1 MNRFA
6 TVLLLTVMGS
16 GTALAASAVNK
27 DSEPRTLVVTEGSSK
42 SDLVI
47 APNETVDFC
56 PSGCFV
62 TFPNGDR
69 QALTGSETIEI
80 AGGKAKIN

>member
-1 MNRFA
+1 MKKYA
-6 TVLLLTVMGS
+6 TALLLTAMSS
-16 GTALAASAVNK
+16 GVAFAASAVNK
-27 DSEPRTLVVTEGSSK
+27 DSQPRTIVVTEGSSK
-42 SDLVI
+42 SDLVLS
-47 APNETVDFC
+47 PGETVDFC

-80 AGGKAKIN
+80 TGGKAKID

>member
-6 TVLLLTVMGS
+6 TALFLTVIS
-16 GTALAASAVNK
+16 AAPAFAATAVNK
-27 DSEPRTLVVTEGSSK
+27 DSEPRTLVVTEGSTK
-42 SDLVI
+42 SDLLLS
-47 APNETVDFC
+47 AGETVDFC

-80 AGGKAKIN
+80 NGGAATIK

>member
-1 MNRFA
+1 MKKIA
-6 TVLLLTVMGS
+6 TALLLTVIS
-16 GTALAASAVNK
+16 AGTAFAASVVNK
-27 DSEPRTLVVTEGSSK
+27 DSQPRTLVVTEGSSK
-42 SDLVI
+42 SDLVLS
-47 APNETVDFC
+47 PNETVDFC

-69 QALTGSETIEI
+69 QALTGTETIEI

>member
-1 MNRFA
+1 MKKYA
-6 TVLLLTVMGS
+6 TALLLTVMSPGV
-16 GTALAASAVNK
+16 ALAASAVNK
-27 DSEPRTLVVTEGSSK
+27 DSQPRTIVVTEGSSK
-42 SDLVI
+42 SDLVL
-47 APNETVDFC
+47 APGETVDFC

-80 AGGKAKIN
+80 TGGKAKID

>member
-1 MNRFA
+1 MKRYA
-6 TVLLLTVMGS
+6 TAFLLAVVGA
-16 GTALAASAVNK
+16 GPAFAASAVNK
-27 DSEPRTLVVTEGSSK
+27 DSEPRTLVVTEGSTK
-42 SDLVI
+42 NDLVVG
-47 APNETVDFC
+47 PGETVDFC

-80 AGGKAKIN
+80 TGGKARIN